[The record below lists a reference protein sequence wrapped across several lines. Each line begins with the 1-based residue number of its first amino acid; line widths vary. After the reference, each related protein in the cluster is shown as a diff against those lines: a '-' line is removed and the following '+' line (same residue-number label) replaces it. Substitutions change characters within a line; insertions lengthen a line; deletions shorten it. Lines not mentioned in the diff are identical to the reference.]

1 MHVDLETLATA
12 LYAKIDDE
20 LKARPDL
27 RPARPVTG
35 FTPVLSDAE
44 LITMAVMQS
53 LLNIRSGRRWVRY
66 LAKNLRA
73 LFPVQLSQPGYN
85 KRLRAALPLIQHFIR
100 ALAFDTDFWFDN
112 HWILDSTPVEC
123 GRSRPTVQRS
133 DAAGWATYGY
143 CASHSRFFWGLRLYL
158 ICTPTGL
165 PIMWALADAKIGERE
180 VVEYMLDR
188 EPALLAGRPGLLLI
202 TDKGFAAKRFEQDL
216 ADRGV
221 TLLRPNR
228 KKEKQRPG
236 QGLLKAVRQ
245 LIESVDDT
253 LKGQLDLEL
262 HGGRT
267 FEGIATRVAQRLL
280 ALTAAIWHNH
290 KTGQPVTRSLIA
302 YDH

>member
-12 LYAKIDDE
+12 LYVKIDDE
-20 LKARPDL
+20 LESEPDL
-27 RPARPVTG
+27 RPVITAGG
-35 FTPVLSDAE
+35 FTRLLSDSE

-53 LLNIRSGRRWVRY
+53 LLNIRSERRWVRY
-66 LAKNLRA
+66 LSKNLRP
-73 LFPVQLSQPGYN
+73 LFPVQLSQSGYN

-158 ICTPTGL
+158 ICTPTGM
-165 PIMWALADAKIGERE
+165 PILWALADAKIGERE
-180 VVEYMLDR
+180 VVEAMLDR
-188 EPALLAGRPGLLLI
+188 EPGMLTQRPGLLLI
-202 TDKGFAAKRFEQDL
+202 ADKGFAAKRFEQDL

-228 KKEKQRPG
+228 KTEKQRPG
-236 QGLLKAVRQ
+236 QHLLKAVRQ
-245 LIESVDDT
+245 LIESVNDT

-262 HGGRT
+262 HGART
-267 FEGIATRVAQRLL
+267 FQGIATRIAQRLL
-280 ALTAAIWHNH
+280 AMTAAIWHNH
-290 KTGQPVTRSLIA
+290 KTGQPITRSLIA

>member
-1 MHVDLETLATA
+1 MHVNLETLATA
-12 LYAKIDDE
+12 LYVKIDDE

-27 RPARPVTG
+27 RPARPATG

-53 LLNIRSGRRWVRY
+53 LLNIRSERRWVRY

-100 ALAFDTDFWFDN
+100 SLAFDTDFWFDN

-158 ICTPTGL
+158 VCTPTGL
-165 PIMWALADAKIGERE
+165 PILWALADAKIGERE

-188 EPALLAGRPGLLLI
+188 EPALLADRPGLLLI
-202 TDKGFAAKRFEQDL
+202 ADKGFAAKRFEQDL

-245 LIESVDDT
+245 LIESVNDT

-267 FEGIATRVAQRLL
+267 FEGIATRQPQPHRLRPLNAQLTPVISRLVP
-280 ALTAAIWHNH
+280 T
-290 KTGQPVTRSLIA
+290 PFS
-302 YDH
+302 